1 MLEKILVVSN
11 SEMDCEIIKNNLTDS
26 FALFV
31 NNIYE
36 ALQHLETYPDI
47 RLIFLDVDL
56 PEMSGYHLL
65 AHLKMSEKY
74 ASLRVIIISKNEEFA
89 KMASS
94 RELGKVDYLRKPIS
108 PESLRIIVRMQSE
121 IASQSDLVKKM
132 SDTNSL
138 FDLLFNEAPFGISIT
153 RLDKNS
159 KNYDPIFVM
168 VNPAYE
174 RIIGRKQSEFNT
186 YDWRKITHQDD
197 LRISEIYYDRLI
209 RGEITSYVRE
219 KRYIRPDG
227 TTVWVNMLVSAIKT
241 DDENIFSHLSLIED
255 ITSRK
260 KAEEDL
266 FESERSKSVLLSH
279 IPGLAYRCK
288 NDKNWTML
296 YVSSGSKELTG
307 YDAESLLNNRDVAY
321 NDIIAP
327 RYRTQLWDNWKRVIK
342 NHQKF
347 RDVYQIITKSGN
359 LKWVYELGEPIYD
372 KDGNVEALEG
382 IVIDISAQKHLEE
395 TLQHKND
402 YNEWTELLNRHYLER
417 LLTEDLKKKSPQKR
431 ALLVVNLNSVQTL
444 TSVHGYHYSQDLMK
458 MIAEELK
465 KIVCD
470 RCKLFLTHENRLTF
484 YLKNYK
490 SKDDL
495 LTFYQRIATIIE
507 PIIMMERISCG
518 VGIYELPANSKPSEV
533 DTILK
538 NLLLASEKAYI
549 NDERSIHYVFFD
561 VAMEN
566 EIQRER
572 QLEKELAEI
581 SDGISEER
589 FFLQYQPIID
599 LKKNKVCGFEALAR
613 LKSDFLGFV
622 PPLAFIPVLER
633 TKLIIPFGRMI
644 VRKSLT
650 FLKKIH
656 ELGYEE
662 MSVSINISAIQLL
675 SENFTKKFLDIV
687 KEVGVVPEKIWVELT
702 ESVFA
707 SNYQEINSVLG
718 RLMEQG
724 IRVAIDDFGTGFS
737 SLYRLLAININS
749 IKIDKA
755 FMDGIELINID
766 EAITKDIISLGQK
779 LRYTVVAE
787 GVETEIQK
795 DYLMAYGCDRAQ
807 GYFFS
812 KPLNEQDAI
821 IFAEKFNK

>member
-1 MLEKILVVSN
+1 M
-11 SEMDCEIIKNNLTDS
+11 
-26 FALFV
+26 
-31 NNIYE
+31 
-36 ALQHLETYPDI
+36 
-47 RLIFLDVDL
+47 
-56 PEMSGYHLL
+56 
-65 AHLKMSEKY
+65 
-74 ASLRVIIISKNEEFA
+74 
-89 KMASS
+89 
-94 RELGKVDYLRKPIS
+94 
-108 PESLRIIVRMQSE
+108 
-121 IASQSDLVKKM
+121 
-132 SDTNSL
+132 
-138 FDLLFNEAPFGISIT
+138 
-153 RLDKNS
+153 
-159 KNYDPIFVM
+159 
-168 VNPAYE
+168 
-174 RIIGRKQSEFNT
+174 
-186 YDWRKITHQDD
+186 
-197 LRISEIYYDRLI
+197 
-209 RGEITSYVRE
+209 
-219 KRYIRPDG
+219 
-227 TTVWVNMLVSAIKT
+227 
-241 DDENIFSHLSLIED
+241 
-255 ITSRK
+255 
-260 KAEEDL
+260 
-266 FESERSKSVLLSH
+266 
-279 IPGLAYRCK
+279 
-288 NDKNWTML
+288 
-296 YVSSGSKELTG
+296 
-307 YDAESLLNNRDVAY
+307 
-321 NDIIAP
+321 
-327 RYRTQLWDNWKRVIK
+327 
-342 NHQKF
+342 
-347 RDVYQIITKSGN
+347 
-359 LKWVYELGEPIYD
+359 
-372 KDGNVEALEG
+372 
-382 IVIDISAQKHLEE
+382 
-395 TLQHKND
+395 
-402 YNEWTELLNRHYLER
+402 
-417 LLTEDLKKKSPQKR
+417 
-431 ALLVVNLNSVQTL
+431 
-444 TSVHGYHYSQDLMK
+444 
-458 MIAEELK
+458 
-465 KIVCD
+465 
-470 RCKLFLTHENRLTF
+470 
-484 YLKNYK
+484 
-490 SKDDL
+490 

-572 QLEKELAEI
+572 QLQKELSEI

-795 DYLMAYGCDRAQ
+795 NYLMAYGCDRAQ